1 MRRSDRELTQKPD
14 LLAILEQAD
23 VCRLAFN
30 TGSAPYIVPLNFGF
44 SWDSGLL
51 LYFHCAAS
59 GRKLDL
65 MQQNNRV
72 GFEIDTDHHL
82 KPGSAPCG
90 WGMSYAS
97 LIGSG
102 LLTEVLDEGEK
113 FAALDRIMFHYGY
126 VGTPSYD
133 SETLKKIK
141 VLKLEVLEMTGKRNS

>member
-1 MRRSDRELTQKPD
+1 MRRSDRELTQKTD
-14 LLAILEQAD
+14 LQAILEQAD

-65 MQQNNRV
+65 MQHNNLV
-72 GFEIDTDHHL
+72 GFEIDTDHQL
-82 KPGSAPCG
+82 KPGSTPCG

-102 LLTEVLDEGEK
+102 LLTEVLAEAEK
-113 FAALDRIMFHYGY
+113 IAALDRIMSHYGY
-126 VGTPSYD
+126 TGKPSYE
-133 SETLKKIK
+133 SASLQKTKI
-141 VLKLEVLEMTGKRNS
+141 LKLEVLEMTGKRNS

>member
-23 VCRLAFN
+23 VCRLALN
-30 TGSAPYIVPLNFGF
+30 TGAAPYIVPLNFGF
-44 SWDSGLL
+44 SWNSQLV

-65 MQQNNRV
+65 MQQNNLV
-72 GFEIDTDHHL
+72 GFEIDTDHQL
-82 KPGSAPCG
+82 KPGAAPCG

-102 LLTEVLDEGEK
+102 FLTEVLTDDEK
-113 FAALDRIMFHYGY
+113 STALDRIMSHYGY
-126 VGTPSYD
+126 AGKPSYEPAVL
-133 SETLKKIK
+133 SKTKI
-141 VLKLEVLEMTGKRNS
+141 LKLEVLEMTGKRNS